1 MGGLPAGER
10 AAEHFAQRRQG
21 IAFVLGEGEQGAQR
35 RGLHH
40 RRVGSGSTLGVNQ
53 AAGGHGFAFMPGD
66 AGFTK
71 GDGAGGVVQ
80 QQRRMARAG
89 KHHAQRVG
97 AEAAVLPAERG
108 DHRVAD
114 DADEVNGDQP
124 GGGALFGPVADASD
138 VMRIA
143 QGDSRHT
150 MLLRLFNA

>member
-1 MGGLPAGER
+1 
-10 AAEHFAQRRQG
+10 
-21 IAFVLGEGEQGAQR
+21 
-35 RGLHH
+35 
-40 RRVGSGSTLGVNQ
+40 
-53 AAGGHGFAFMPGD
+53 
-66 AGFTK
+66 
-71 GDGAGGVVQ
+71 
-80 QQRRMARAG
+80 MARAG

-124 GGGALFGPVADASD
+124 GGGALFGPVADATD

>member
-53 AAGGHGFAFMPGD
+53 AAGATASPLCRGD

-89 KHHAQRVG
+89 NTTHSGLVPKRLSPRNG
-97 AEAAVLPAERG
+97 ATIGSPMTL
-108 DHRVAD
+108 
-114 DADEVNGDQP
+114 
-124 GGGALFGPVADASD
+124 
-138 VMRIA
+138 
-143 QGDSRHT
+143 T
-150 MLLRLFNA
+150 K